1 MPSKSV
7 DQNYIDGIQDVP
19 SEETHPDEE
28 THLDVPSEE
37 THPDVP
43 IEETPPDVPIEKTH
57 PDVSSERPDV
67 PKGNEILSIF
77 QKAVANENWDML
89 KCALDDIVYL
99 INTDTGGQTAFL
111 ELMSR
116 FILGPSLN
124 LIFSRL
130 TDSLEDTY
138 KIYATNK
145 KGDSSVVEYSTVKL
159 EDTIFQALASITCME
174 VPHQPN
180 KKSKETAKG
189 DGKAELPATMSKVM
203 FVGTFRDEVDDE
215 QFLKRDTALKK
226 MIEKTQFFS
235 KEIVEYSSKKHLIL
249 ALNNKDGGPI
259 EVKEM
264 REIFE
269 KMFKKFKKICIP
281 ATWLMLS
288 ICMRHTKQRTMSLQQ
303 CQEIAGK
310 LRIAPESLM
319 AVLWFLHYQ
328 VGVLL
333 YYPEVEELQNIII
346 LDIQVSS
353 NI

>member
-1 MPSKSV
+1 M
-7 DQNYIDGIQDVP
+7 Q
-19 SEETHPDEE
+19 
-28 THLDVPSEE
+28 
-37 THPDVP
+37 PDVP
-43 IEETPPDVPIEKTH
+43 IEEPY

-67 PKGNEILSIF
+67 PEGEEILSIF
-77 QKAVANENWDML
+77 QNAVANEKWDML
-89 KCALDDIVYL
+89 KYALDDTVYL

-130 TDSLEDTY
+130 TDSLEDVY

-145 KGDSSVVEYSTVKL
+145 KGDSTEEEDSTVKL

-180 KKSKETAKG
+180 IKSKDAAKE
-189 DGKAELPATMSKVM
+189 DEKFQQPSTTSKAM
-203 FVGTFRDEVDDE
+203 FVGTFRDKISPE
-215 QFLKRDTALKK
+215 QFLMRDQTLSKK
-226 MIEKTQFFS
+226 IEQTEFFS
-235 KEIVEYSSKKHLIL
+235 KEIVEYSSEEHLIL
-249 ALNNKDGGPI
+249 ALNNESGGQE
-259 EVKEM
+259 EVDKM
-264 REIFE
+264 RKIFE
-269 KMFKKFKKICIP
+269 KCFKIFKKIPIP

-288 ICMRHTKQRTMSLQQ
+288 IYMRHTKQRTMSLQQ
-303 CQEIAGK
+303 CQKKAETLGIE
-310 LRIAPESLM
+310 PESLM
-319 AVLWFLHYQ
+319 AVLWFLHYR

-353 NI
+353 NL